1 MYTTLRDSTPRKGVR
16 LLLDTLQ
23 NADTDPNTH
32 ILLVGR
38 QAPDVTQMLAEA
50 KLRQYREQGAFMS

>member
-1 MYTTLRDSTPRKGVR
+1 VR